1 LPASFFV
8 TPSDGLGALFGR
20 RSELGPR
27 ASSRLLLSPP
37 GRGAFAATLPRGLAA
52 GVDPLAIAEEGLGAA
67 LGRSLPARSLS
78 FGRLSGRLLF
88 ALGRLSCLPAAG
100 LGAAA
105 TAPLGAVLDGRG
117 AALDE
122 GLGLLSESGFLA
134 MFEEGFGALEGP
146 LALSLLLLLFEG
158 FAAGLAAGR
167 GAGAEETLGP
177 VFDGALWRATGRAS
191 GFRLLLLLLLAVG
204 R

>member
-1 LPASFFV
+1 
-8 TPSDGLGALFGR
+8 
-20 RSELGPR
+20 
-27 ASSRLLLSPP
+27 
-37 GRGAFAATLPRGLAA
+37 
-52 GVDPLAIAEEGLGAA
+52 
-67 LGRSLPARSLS
+67 
-78 FGRLSGRLLF
+78 
-88 ALGRLSCLPAAG
+88 
-100 LGAAA
+100 
-105 TAPLGAVLDGRG
+105 VLEGRG

-191 GFRLLLLLLLAVG
+191 GFRLLLAAG
-204 R
+204 RSGARLGELT